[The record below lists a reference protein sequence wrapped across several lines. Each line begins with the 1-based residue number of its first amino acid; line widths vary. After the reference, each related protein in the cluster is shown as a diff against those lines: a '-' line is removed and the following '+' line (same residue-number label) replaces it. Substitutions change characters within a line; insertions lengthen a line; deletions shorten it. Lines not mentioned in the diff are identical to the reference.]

1 MFGNVA
7 VSALKCGFGG
17 AHGVTSARLE
27 LSIPRVRELLDAWAQ
42 LADAEARFRLG
53 WGEDGPYVEET
64 GTDPMVIADEGAEF
78 LARDPQTGAVVAS
91 VGFGRS
97 EDDGFM
103 EVGGLVH
110 PAFRRFGFGR
120 EALELVCAFAH
131 QHFGIVELR
140 AKCETDNEAS
150 RRWLAAAGFLPVE
163 GVVTHTLPDGRTA
176 AVLRWRHLD
185 PTAQRRC
192 KQRFMPVG

>member
-1 MFGNVA
+1 MFGQVA
-7 VSALKCGFGG
+7 GATFRCGFGG
-17 AHGVTSARLE
+17 FHSAAGPRLE
-27 LSIPRVRELLDAWAQ
+27 LTIPRRRELLDVWGQ

-53 WGEDGPYVEET
+53 WGEDGPWVEQDD
-64 GTDPMVIADEGAEF
+64 TDPMVIADEGAEF
-78 LARDPQTGAVVAS
+78 VGRDPQTGAVIVS

-97 EDDGFM
+97 DGFM

-110 PAFRRFGFGR
+110 PSFRRLGYGR
-120 EALELVCAFAH
+120 EALDLVCAIAH

-150 RRWLAAAGFLPVE
+150 RRWLASAGFLPVDTPI
-163 GVVTHTLPDGRTA
+163 VHTLPDGRQMA
-176 AVLRWRHLD
+176 ATVWRRLD

-192 KQRFMPVG
+192 KHRFMPIG